1 MYEPYFSVYPHLP
14 VVALLSNCCHCLKNV
29 FSFDFSVC
37 TSRFSN
43 RTVNSGRKYHTH
55 KNLCAFSICPL
66 SSSVH
71 KHLSRLR
78 LEMHIFDANVCTE
91 RLFTVHVFACICL
104 DPWNCFSWLYCNPC
118 SLSFLDFDVLPPSPG
133 ETLLMAEDLDP
144 KERRLQQLKKRLEI
158 ELKVRMHY

>member
-1 MYEPYFSVYPHLP
+1 MYVPYFSVCPHLCIG
-14 VVALLSNCCHCLKNV
+14 ALSSNCCHCLKNV

-43 RTVNSGRKYHTH
+43 RTVNSGRKYRVQESQCT
-55 KNLCAFSICPL
+55 FSEFPSICQD
-66 SSSVH
+66 SDS
-71 KHLSRLR
+71 K
-78 LEMHIFDANVCTE
+78 CTS
-91 RLFTVHVFACICL
+91 LIQMSAPKDFTVHDFACVCL
-104 DPWNCFSWLYCNPC
+104 DPWNGFSWLYCNPC